1 MGNIQIPT
9 GFIVNLVLGL
19 MILTIVVILISVLL
33 SSRRKSKALNQ
44 LEIVTDE
51 LDRQRKENNRL
62 QDELKRINSMDKIL
76 FASMIRLTS
85 RLNPAEIARETTNL
99 LVEYLHAEEIAILL
113 ADNRAQRLTIVDQ
126 RGLQDD
132 WIPKLVYELGE
143 EEKRGKIGVCFDKK
157 LPIGEREFKV
167 LGIKE
172 PFPIFS
178 PSVCYPLF
186 YQNRSFGVIA
196 ITRNSELTE
205 RERNLIGVVSS
216 IVGVALNNTRSF
228 ADITFTAQT
237 DPLTRLFNIGY
248 FKDVMGDELNRAKR
262 FQHTLSVTIIDL
274 DNFKS
279 YNDTYGHQAGDQ
291 LIIQMAQI
299 FDDHFD
305 TTDTIARYGGDEFI
319 IMCPELSKG
328 EVAKSVD
335 DLRHSLETYDFARG
349 KGEVNVT
356 FSAGIASYP
365 DDGINTKELIKAADS
380 ALYDA
385 KDAGKNLVK
394 IYQPRLEEI

>member
-1 MGNIQIPT
+1 MANIEIPT
-9 GFIVNLVLGL
+9 GFVVNLVLGL
-19 MILTIVVILISVLL
+19 MIVTIVVILISVLL
-33 SSRRKSKALNQ
+33 SSRKKTRALNQ

-51 LDRQRKENNRL
+51 LDRQRKENNHL
-62 QDELKRINSMDKIL
+62 QDELKRINSMDRIL

-85 RLNPAEIARETTNL
+85 RLNPEEIARETTNL
-99 LVEYLHAEEIAILL
+99 LAEYLHAEEIAILL
-113 ADNRAQRLTIVDQ
+113 ADNRAHRLTIVDQ
-126 RGLQDD
+126 RGMQDD

-143 EEKRGKIGVCFDKK
+143 EEKKGKIGVCFDKK

-172 PFPIFS
+172 PFPIFN
-178 PSVCYPLF
+178 PSICYPLF

-228 ADITFTAQT
+228 ADITLTAHT
-237 DPLTRLFNIGY
+237 DPLTKLYNIAH
-248 FKDVMGDELNRAKR
+248 FKDLMSDELIRAKR

-291 LIIQMAQI
+291 LLMQMAHI
-299 FDDHFD
+299 FLDHFD
-305 TTDTIARYGGDEFI
+305 TTETVARYGGDEFI
-319 IMCPELSKG
+319 IMCPEQSKS
-328 EVAKSVD
+328 EVSKTVD

-349 KGEVNVT
+349 KEEVSVT

-365 DDGINTKELIKAADS
+365 GDGINVKELIRAADA

-394 IYQPRLEEI
+394 VYQRRLEEI